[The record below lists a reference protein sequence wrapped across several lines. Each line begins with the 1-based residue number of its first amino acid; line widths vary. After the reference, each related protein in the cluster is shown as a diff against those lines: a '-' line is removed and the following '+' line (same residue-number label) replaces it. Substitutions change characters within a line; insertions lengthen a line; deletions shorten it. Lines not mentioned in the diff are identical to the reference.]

1 MRLPIKKT
9 DRDRRQIRRSLF
21 YFINGHRP
29 ERKNMSRYQRA
40 DELGLSEEQKEAIA
54 YHEDVQGGY
63 MTNMKYTLLRD
74 MPSFKVYLGWYDL
87 QKGLRAFLSEREFTM
102 LCYSISTSN
111 DCLVCG
117 TFFRRILIDWG
128 EDPDALVLSETEQL
142 LWDFGRAFAKDFHS
156 IPEDIYEKLGR
167 RFSEVEII
175 QIIAFAG
182 QMTATNMFV
191 TAAGVD
197 LDEILLNYRKLED

>member
-1 MRLPIKKT
+1 MRLPIRNT
-9 DRDRRQIRRSLF
+9 DRDRRQYRRSLF
-21 YFINGHRP
+21 YFINGHSP
-29 ERKNMSRYQRA
+29 ERKNMSRYKRA
-40 DELGLSEEQKEAIA
+40 IELGLNEEQKEAIA
-54 YHEDVQGGY
+54 YHENVQGGY
-63 MTNMKYTLLRD
+63 MINMKYTLLRD
-74 MPSFKVYLGWYDL
+74 ITSFKVYQGWYDL
-87 QKGLRAFLSEREFTM
+87 QNGRRAFLSEREFTM

-128 EDPDALVLSETEQL
+128 EDPDDLALSETEQL
-142 LWDFGRAFAKDFHS
+142 LWDFGRAFVKDFHT
-156 IPEDIYEKLGR
+156 IPEEIYEKLGS

-182 QMTATNMFV
+182 QMAATNMFV